1 MARWRDSRQMG
12 SQLQNQ
18 RARAFQLFRDSYTY
32 TEELNSDKVKEG
44 GMMSVVANI
53 QVKITHARSAGHET
67 LSWGQL

>member
-32 TEELNSDKVKEG
+32 TEELNSDKVVSSLLPPS
-44 GMMSVVANI
+44 SVWPRVRDSRNLFSLFYSKY
-53 QVKITHARSAGHET
+53 VV
-67 LSWGQL
+67 